1 MNIVFS
7 FLVFVD
13 IIVKTCLDNFHRFQE
28 AFRKTD
34 VETLEKRSGI
44 SIVPRNASNF
54 DMKVWRQF
62 LVDFLSDVPFGK
74 QPRDIS

>member
-1 MNIVFS
+1 MGLLYRLVCAMNIVIS
-7 FLVFVD
+7 FLVDFVD
-13 IIVKTCLDNFHRFQE
+13 IIVKTYLDNFHHFQE

-62 LVDFLSDVPFGK
+62 AC
-74 QPRDIS
+74 